1 MRRVIV
7 SLAVCVSLWA
17 VSSFVRAEDTSLNFT
32 GAMNQMNTLFIS
44 NNSKV
49 NNVKVMI
56 QTYCNVVFQSS

>member
-32 GAMNQMNTLFIS
+32 GAMNQMNALFIS
-44 NNSKV
+44 KNNQVVS
-49 NNVKVMI
+49 VK
-56 QTYCNVVFQSS
+56 